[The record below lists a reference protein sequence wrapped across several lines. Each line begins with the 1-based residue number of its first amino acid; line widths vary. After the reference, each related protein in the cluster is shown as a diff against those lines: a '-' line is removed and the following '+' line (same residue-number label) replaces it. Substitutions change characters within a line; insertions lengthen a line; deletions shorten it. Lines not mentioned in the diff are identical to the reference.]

1 MLNEILNYFDI
12 CIEGIIKTITLP
24 IGILIIMIKYLIKES
39 K

>member
-1 MLNEILNYFDI
+1 MLNEISNYFDI

-24 IGILIIMIKYLIKES
+24 IGILIIKIKYLIKES